1 MNEEL
6 LLYLSLK
13 YSGDHLKITEA
24 IDRQEKIDPDLQEKL
39 LSNFNS
45 SYITI
50 LSDDYP
56 EKIKSRENPPYVL
69 FYRGNIDLL
78 TEQSIAFI
86 GSHSLKGR
94 NERDTLEKYILD
106 LIWYDM
112 PIISSTRLGTESYVL
127 QQALSYN
134 AKTIIVLPAGLDYYK
149 SSLNSE
155 LFNRAERYGLIITQ
169 YPASTPLSEHTL
181 NARQD
186 MIASLCESILVSE
199 LDENELDEKDIALM
213 NAASHQNKKIY
224 ITNIQNENF
233 HSKYNLEY
241 CHVKSVK
248 DILYKEF
255 EKTMNYE
262 QTDRFNIIFM
272 SLKKAVDIGALHL
285 DPNNSDN
292 IIIYR
297 NKGEFSPEGW
307 YSESI
312 TDIAYELLNNPDNY
326 ESYLNALMDY
336 DSEPSNIDEEYDEYI
351 KYCTD
356 EYEIDI

>member
-13 YSGDHLKITEA
+13 YNGNYMKITEA
-24 IDRQEKIDPDLQEKL
+24 IESQEKIDPDLQEKL

-56 EKIKSRENPPYVL
+56 EKIKLSENPPYVL

-86 GSHSLKGR
+86 GAHSLKGS

-127 QQALSYN
+127 QQALTYN
-134 AKTIIVLPAGLDYYK
+134 AKTIIVLPTGLDYYK
-149 SSLNSE
+149 SSLNLQ

-169 YPASTPLSEHTL
+169 YPASTPPDEQKV
-181 NARQD
+181 NARQSLV
-186 MIASLCESILVSE
+186 ASLCESILVSE
-199 LDENELDEKDIALM
+199 LDENELDEKDLALM
-213 NAASHQNKKIY
+213 NTASKLNKKIY

-241 CHVKSVK
+241 CYVKSVK

-255 EKTMNYE
+255 EKTMNSE
-262 QTDRFNIIFM
+262 QTDRFNSIFM
-272 SLKKAVDIGALHL
+272 SLKKAVDRGALHL

-292 IIIYR
+292 IILYK

-312 TDIAYELLNNPDNY
+312 TDIAHELLNNPDNY
-326 ESYLNALMDY
+326 ESYLKALMDY
-336 DSEPSNIDEEYDEYI
+336 DSEPSNIDKEYDEYI
-351 KYCTD
+351 KNCTD

>member
-56 EKIKSRENPPYVL
+56 EKIKSSENPPYVL

-127 QQALSYN
+127 QQALTYN
-134 AKTIIVLPAGLDYYK
+134 
-149 SSLNSE
+149 
-155 LFNRAERYGLIITQ
+155 
-169 YPASTPLSEHTL
+169 
-181 NARQD
+181 
-186 MIASLCESILVSE
+186 C
-199 LDENELDEKDIALM
+199 
-213 NAASHQNKKIY
+213 
-224 ITNIQNENF
+224 
-233 HSKYNLEY
+233 
-241 CHVKSVK
+241 
-248 DILYKEF
+248 
-255 EKTMNYE
+255 
-262 QTDRFNIIFM
+262 
-272 SLKKAVDIGALHL
+272 
-285 DPNNSDN
+285 
-292 IIIYR
+292 
-297 NKGEFSPEGW
+297 
-307 YSESI
+307 
-312 TDIAYELLNNPDNY
+312 
-326 ESYLNALMDY
+326 
-336 DSEPSNIDEEYDEYI
+336 
-351 KYCTD
+351 
-356 EYEIDI
+356 